1 MRVGIVA
8 ARLGEVDGVSFEAL
22 KWQAVLTGVGHE
34 VVRCAGALGEA
45 RGRLD
50 QVIPEMHLGYAP
62 AARVSADAFDPLSNA
77 DEVRATIDQLAGDL
91 LPKLADWVEST
102 AVDVLIIQ
110 NAWAIPMQLPL
121 GVALARL
128 VRDTGIATIGHH
140 HDYWWERERFTT
152 CVVPEVL
159 REAFPPNLPGVRH
172 VSINSLAAADLY
184 ARRGLESTTV
194 PNVFDFDQ
202 PLPEGSERDARR
214 LRAEMGLADTDL
226 LFVQPTR
233 VVPRKGIEL
242 AIELVAR
249 LNQRLDGARSVLL
262 ITSPAGDEGHDYL
275 VELLDLAARLKV
287 DLRYEPERFRPDS
300 ARHTGPA
307 HSLADAYIAAD
318 VITYPSLYEG
328 FGNALVES
336 VYFRKL
342 TVVNRYSVY
351 EADIRPLG
359 FRFIELLDEVTD
371 EAVDALRQALADP
384 VRMRVDSEHNFAL
397 AREHFGYDRLRRD
410 LASLV
415 SRP

>member
-1 MRVGIVA
+1 VRIGIVA
-8 ARLGEVDGVSFEAL
+8 ARLGDVDGVSFETL
-22 KWQAVLTGVGHE
+22 KWQTVLTDMGHE

-45 RGRLD
+45 RGPLD
-50 QVIPEMHLGYAP
+50 AVIPEMHLAYAP
-62 AARVSADAFDPLSNA
+62 AVQVSADAFDPSSAA
-77 DEVRATIDQLAGDL
+77 DEVRARIDQLAGDL
-91 LPKLADWVEST
+91 GPKLAAWVESA
-102 AVDVLIIQ
+102 AVELLIIQ

-140 HDYWWERERFTT
+140 HDYWWERERFAT

-159 REAFPPNLPGVRH
+159 DEAFPPDLPGVRH

-184 ARRGLESTTV
+184 ARRGLESMTV

-202 PLPEGSERDARR
+202 PLPQGSAADARR
-214 LRAEMGLADTDL
+214 LRAEMALTDADL

-242 AIELVAR
+242 AIELIAR
-249 LNQRLDGARSVLL
+249 LNQRLSGIRSGLL
-262 ITSPAGDEGHDYL
+262 ITSPATDEGHDYL
-275 VELLDLAARLKV
+275 FELLDLAARLKV
-287 DLRYEPERFRPDS
+287 DLRHEPERFRPDS

-359 FRFIELLDEVTD
+359 FRFIELRDEVTD
-371 EAVDALRQALADP
+371 EAVEALRDALADP
-384 VRMRVDSEHNFAL
+384 IRIRVDAEHNFAL
-397 AREHFGYDRLRRD
+397 GREHLGYDRLRRD

-415 SRP
+415 ARP